1 VSVAAITEK
10 KCNRYSP
17 RAVMS
22 FKSAEALPNKEKK
35 PTMKRNLLAVAA
47 AGVIAVAGFIITQAQ
62 AGSDVGCPHGHA
74 FGLHEITDKLNLTP
88 EQQTK
93 VQPIL
98 DQTKPQIAAIHQEAM
113 QKMKTVIEGA
123 VSQIRPILTAD
134 QQKKLDGIQ
143 KAHQDMMNAQKELH
157 DATQE

>member
-1 VSVAAITEK
+1 MSFRSAKKRFQTKNETYYEK
-10 KCNRYSP
+10 KRTSSCSGR
-17 RAVMS
+17 R
-22 FKSAEALPNKEKK
+22 
-35 PTMKRNLLAVAA
+35 
-47 AGVIAVAGFIITQAQ
+47 FIMAQAQ
-62 AGSDVGCPHGHA
+62 AGSGVGCAHGHA
-74 FGLHEITDKLNLTP
+74 FGLHELTDSLNLTP

-134 QQKKLDGIQ
+134 QQKKLDGVQ